1 MTPHTIHPLIA
12 AYLAELERLLADI
25 DPGERAEV
33 MSGVREHLDSA
44 LGNTVLVEDEQV
56 RDALAELGPPQLVAD
71 EAYTGRRST
80 TAVAPARVPVLG
92 RPWVPVVVAVLTAI
106 ALLLT
111 ILVVSSLGS
120 VGSSSSSSGD
130 GTGATTETHT
140 TAELTGSPLLGSFSA
155 LMVTLPLWATVAVL
169 VGISP
174 LWVRREKL
182 IAALLIPA
190 AALLMGVLPQV
201 GWWLI
206 GINGVIAGA
215 WTALILVLAGGG
227 WSLIRSTRKATA
239 RAAGPAVHAD
249 ITAIM

>member
-1 MTPHTIHPLIA
+1 MTPHTTHPLIA
-12 AYLAELERLLADI
+12 AYLAELERLLGDI

-44 LGNTVLVEDEQV
+44 LGNIPGVGDDEV

-80 TAVAPARVPVLG
+80 TAVAPAGGPVLG
-92 RPWVPVVVAVLTAI
+92 HPWVPVVVAVLTAI
-106 ALLLT
+106 GLLVT
-111 ILVVSSLGS
+111 VLVVSSLGS
-120 VGSSSSSSGD
+120 VGSSSSSSVD

-169 VGISP
+169 VALSP
-174 LWVRREKL
+174 LWVGREKL
-182 IAALLIPA
+182 VAALLIPT
-190 AALLMGVLPQV
+190 AALLMGFLPQV

-215 WTALILVLAGGG
+215 WAALILVLAGGA
-227 WSLIRSTRKATA
+227 WTLIRSTRQAAA
-239 RAAGPAVHAD
+239 RAARPASYAD
-249 ITAIM
+249 TPTAR